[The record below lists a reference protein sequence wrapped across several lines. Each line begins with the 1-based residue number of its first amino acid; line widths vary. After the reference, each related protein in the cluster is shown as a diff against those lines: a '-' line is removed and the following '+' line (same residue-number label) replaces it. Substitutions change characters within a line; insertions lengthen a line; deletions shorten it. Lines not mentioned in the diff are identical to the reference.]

1 MSKPLSIGFIGNGSH
16 ARRVRD
22 ALISLE
28 VRYQEVEYDRSSPI
42 SEQVGIIQSDAIFI
56 TSPNDTHGSYLEQ
69 LHQIYN
75 GYIYCEKPPVNR
87 LIELSILDTID
98 MTRCFFGFNYR
109 YSPIHE
115 EISGI
120 RNEFDLG
127 PIVTI
132 EIHCSYPF
140 AVKPEYLESWKSDCD
155 RSPLGVLENLGV
167 HFIDMSIS
175 FAGSIQTSSLRLTNI
190 INNSRAPDT
199 ATLSLLHSNG
209 TTSNIFVSY
218 ATSYRNNIYLTLERG
233 DIDYDGNKI
242 DVYSP
247 RETFNFQGLSIR
259 PPVVLTK
266 ELDSEIA
273 YKESLRECV
282 KYFIQ
287 VVASGGE
294 FESELS
300 DRSREVASAM
310 LVSRKI

>member
-1 MSKPLSIGFIGNGSH
+1 
-16 ARRVRD
+16 
-22 ALISLE
+22 
-28 VRYQEVEYDRSSPI
+28 
-42 SEQVGIIQSDAIFI
+42 
-56 TSPNDTHGSYLEQ
+56 
-69 LHQIYN
+69 
-75 GYIYCEKPPVNR
+75 
-87 LIELSILDTID
+87 
-98 MTRCFFGFNYR
+98 
-109 YSPIHE
+109 
-115 EISGI
+115 
-120 RNEFDLG
+120 
-127 PIVTI
+127 
-132 EIHCSYPF
+132 
-140 AVKPEYLESWKSDCD
+140 
-155 RSPLGVLENLGV
+155 
-167 HFIDMSIS
+167 MSIS

-190 INNSRAPDT
+190 INNNRAPDT
-199 ATLSLLHSNG
+199 ATLSLLHANG

-300 DRSREVASAM
+300 DRSKEVASAM

>member
-1 MSKPLSIGFIGNGSH
+1 M
-16 ARRVRD
+16 
-22 ALISLE
+22 
-28 VRYQEVEYDRSSPI
+28 
-42 SEQVGIIQSDAIFI
+42 
-56 TSPNDTHGSYLEQ
+56 
-69 LHQIYN
+69 
-75 GYIYCEKPPVNR
+75 
-87 LIELSILDTID
+87 
-98 MTRCFFGFNYR
+98 
-109 YSPIHE
+109 
-115 EISGI
+115 
-120 RNEFDLG
+120 
-127 PIVTI
+127 
-132 EIHCSYPF
+132 
-140 AVKPEYLESWKSDCD
+140 
-155 RSPLGVLENLGV
+155 
-167 HFIDMSIS
+167 
-175 FAGSIQTSSLRLTNI
+175 
-190 INNSRAPDT
+190 
-199 ATLSLLHSNG
+199 
-209 TTSNIFVSY
+209 SY

-300 DRSREVASAM
+300 DRSKEVASAM